1 MADFSGL
8 GALDAA
14 AWPVLDE
21 LTASTGENAASGIP
35 TGGQAAAA
43 MELDVGRLAADGD
56 GPSSD
61 WLEQLSQGVEEWDN
75 AMKSKAKLKALDD
88 AVAAWRM
95 LYAPSE
101 GALGDGGEEGEGSDA
116 EVSDN
121 QANAGYDE

>member
-1 MADFSGL
+1 RGLIKIKNAFCVCECVGAL
-8 GALDAA
+8 GASDGPARMRVVPHAGTVFDVERDAWDTA
-14 AWPVLDE
+14 HVLWSDE
-21 LTASTGENAASGIP
+21 AVRAASA
-35 TGGQAAAA
+35 Q
-43 MELDVGRLAADGD
+43 
-56 GPSSD
+56 SKS
-61 WLEQLSQGVEEWDN
+61 WHN

-121 QANAGYDE
+121 AANAGYDE

>member
-1 MADFSGL
+1 VIADFSGL

-14 AWPVLDE
+14 AWPWDTAHVLWSDD
-21 LTASTGENAASGIP
+21 AVRAASA
-35 TGGQAAAA
+35 Q
-43 MELDVGRLAADGD
+43 
-56 GPSSD
+56 SKS
-61 WLEQLSQGVEEWDN
+61 WDN

-121 QANAGYDE
+121 ESNAGYDE